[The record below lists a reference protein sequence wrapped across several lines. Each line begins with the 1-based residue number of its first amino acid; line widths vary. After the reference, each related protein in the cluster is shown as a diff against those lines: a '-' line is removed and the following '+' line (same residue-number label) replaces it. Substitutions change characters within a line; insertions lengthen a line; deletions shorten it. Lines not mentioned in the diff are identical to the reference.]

1 MPDGTDTAELLSGL
15 SRAAR
20 EKYLP
25 DDAKDLSSLWTKL
38 LALTVTL
45 ADILSTFN
53 QAGQGQLSEQALHEL
68 EQRIRASCQ
77 PRSNASNNP
86 VVTLH
91 AYHLELYMESVVL
104 VMYRPYLLESP
115 QDTVDARTRRSMV
128 EQRTQHAASNVNRA
142 LEKLITADM
151 VPICHAK
158 LANQRVLVIGGSSG
172 IGYAV
177 AEGAIAYGASRIVLA
192 SRAGDKL
199 QQAATQLQLFS
210 GGNDGVEVLS
220 VPFAVGDIAPIDVSV
235 AEMLRIA
242 TDNYR
247 KPFDHIIYTAGDN
260 HKPRA
265 LEDVTIE
272 SSIESAKLRFFAPL
286 IIAKYIAKGE
296 KDAQPVLLKSRKSS
310 FLISNG
316 FTSLFPLK
324 GWSQEIGFHAG
335 IDGLARVLAVDLQ
348 PIRVNSIP
356 LGVVDTGLHEKSFPG
371 LGQTIVDAQK
381 QSTLIHGV
389 PVADE
394 VAELYLGLMR
404 DGNTTGA
411 NVVSDGGARF
421 ATSNKP

>member
-1 MPDGTDTAELLSGL
+1 
-15 SRAAR
+15 
-20 EKYLP
+20 
-25 DDAKDLSSLWTKL
+25 
-38 LALTVTL
+38 
-45 ADILSTFN
+45 
-53 QAGQGQLSEQALHEL
+53 
-68 EQRIRASCQ
+68 
-77 PRSNASNNP
+77 
-86 VVTLH
+86 
-91 AYHLELYMESVVL
+91 MEPANKW
-104 VMYRPYLLESP
+104 R
-115 QDTVDARTRRSMV
+115 
-128 EQRTQHAASNVNRA
+128 
-142 LEKLITADM
+142 
-151 VPICHAK
+151 K

-199 QQAATQLQLFS
+199 QQAATKLQLFS

-220 VPFAVGDIAPIDVSV
+220 VPFAVGDIASIDVSV

-316 FTSLFPLK
+316 FSSLFPIK